1 MARRAT
7 QGGGGG
13 AHDELQATLEDCFS
27 LRVTR
32 QELDA
37 PTPALVTSVL
47 QAALSTL
54 GLNEAAL
61 EMPHAL
67 LPAEGVHIEGSVP
80 LLHYLALM
88 QRVFQHL
95 GIEDVGLAD
104 LVDPKPKR
112 TRRLFVTLVNNW
124 FRTSNLF
131 NSYKEKE
138 QKYLAARAK
147 NDDIQ
152 ARLDANMARVNKLG
166 AWLASTAEKKRAMTA
181 ESADCSKTLEVYSAK
196 KAAITADYQQLKAT
210 HCASSE
216 AVERAKL
223 ELADI
228 AEAVK
233 EAQASVCGD
242 PAAWKEK
249 TAAHAEKLAALER
262 ERDQL
267 RPTVLALEEKI
278 GMAPVIK
285 DTLQATLEDVARV
298 EASVAKIEAHK
309 QAKVAA
315 EEKRV
320 KRERQHCAL
329 QNKLKV
335 ASEELARLNL
345 KIAGGQSRDI
355 DASLQNREQRN
366 SDIQKRC
373 EEKEAAYK
381 MAMASSS
388 GELADL
394 EMAIGAIEEETCA
407 AGQLARD
414 HVARNQERIEKMV
427 DRIAVVARRFQG
439 VYNPDELPKI

>member
-1 MARRAT
+1 MARRAN

-13 AHDELQATLEDCFS
+13 ATDELQATLEDCFS

-47 QAALSTL
+47 RVALSTL

-61 EMPHAL
+61 EMPHTL
-67 LPAEGVHIEGSVP
+67 LPAEGAHIEGSVP

-147 NDDIQ
+147 NDGIQ
-152 ARLDANMARVNKLG
+152 ARLDATMARVNKLG
-166 AWLASTAEKKRAMTA
+166 TWLASMAEKTQAMTA
-181 ESADCSKTLEVYSAK
+181 ELADCSRTLEVYSAK
-196 KAAITADYQQLKAT
+196 KAALTADYQQLKAT

-223 ELADI
+223 ELGDV
-228 AEAVK
+228 AEVVK

-249 TAAHAEKLAALER
+249 TEAHREKLATLER

-278 GMAPVIK
+278 GMAPIIK
-285 DTLQATLEDVARV
+285 DALQATLEDVARL
-298 EASVAKIEAHK
+298 EAWVAKIEARK
-309 QAKVAA
+309 QAKVAT

-329 QNKLKV
+329 QNKVKV
-335 ASEELARLNL
+335 ASEELARLDL
-345 KIAGGQSRDI
+345 KIGGGQPRDI

-366 SDIQKRC
+366 DDIRKRC

-381 MAMASSS
+381 MATARSS
-388 GELADL
+388 GELTDL
-394 EMAIGAIEEETCA
+394 ETAIAAIEEEICA
-407 AGQLARD
+407 VNQLTRD
-414 HVARNQERIEKMV
+414 HVARNQERIDKMV
-427 DRIAVVARRFQG
+427 NRIAVVAGRFQDL
-439 VYNPDELPKI
+439 YNPDKLPKI